1 VEIFCSSSSPVFRA
15 FAAPAGFNFK
25 LKPRASSSPSHQAD
39 LSLQKR
45 ALIFVPPAFFYT
57 TTAAPVPP
65 PQNVVKRMVHY

>member
-1 VEIFCSSSSPVFRA
+1 LLLFRA
-15 FAAPAGFNFK
+15 FSIAFDTVGK
-25 LKPRASSSPSHQAD
+25 